1 MQRLEAVARGY
12 VQGVGYRAFAAREA
26 RALGLTGMVWNDPE
40 GSVRVVAEGEPSA
53 LRDLLTRLER
63 GPSEA
68 EVSRVDAEWRPA
80 TGEWRS
86 FRILL

>member
-26 RALGLTGMVWNDPE
+26 RSLSLTGAVRNEAD
-40 GSVRVVAEGEPSA
+40 GSVSVVAEGEEA
-53 LRDLLTRLER
+53 TLRDYLVRLER
-63 GPSEA
+63 GPAEA
-68 EVSRVDAEWRPA
+68 EVSHVDAQWRPA
-80 TGEWRS
+80 TGEFRS

>member
-1 MQRLEAVARGY
+1 MRRLEAVVRGY

-26 RALGLTGMVWNDPE
+26 RSLRLTGVVGNERD
-40 GSVRVVAEGEPSA
+40 GSVRVIAEGEEGA
-53 LRDLLTRLER
+53 LREFLARLER

-68 EVSRVDAEWRPA
+68 EVSHVDVQWRPP
-80 TGEWRS
+80 TEEFPT

>member
-1 MQRLEAVARGY
+1 MRRLEAVVRGY

-26 RALGLTGMVWNDPE
+26 RSLGVIGMVGNEPD
-40 GSVRVVAEGEPSA
+40 GSVCVIAEGEEGA
-53 LRDLLTRLER
+53 LREFIARLER

-68 EVSRVDAEWRPA
+68 EVSHVDVQWRTP
-80 TGEWRS
+80 TGEFPA